1 MSNQD
6 PYGTPPQQPY
16 GQQPY
21 GQQPYGGGQGFGSGP
36 GGPGYPGAPPPPPKK
51 RTGLMIGAIVAA
63 LVVIG
68 GLVVGGILLLGD
80 DDDKNETS
88 SEKATDKPT
97 EEPTDEPTEEP
108 TDEPTEEPTD
118 TGGTVSGTN
127 YTYSLPGEQWVDAT
141 ADAAAAGTVVDSAS
155 AWGEQIDGSRANVLV
170 EAASAEGTL
179 EEQRDGWE
187 TNLTSGGSELERLPD
202 VIIDGESAYAVQLK
216 GTNSSGTEIFQTV
229 YLTLHQEIV
238 YSIGFS
244 SQPADDEAEAGFDV
258 IKDSW
263 TWTS

>member
-1 MSNQD
+1 MSYQD

-21 GQQPYGGGQGFGSGP
+21 PGGQGFGSGP
-36 GGPGYPGAPPPPPKK
+36 GGPGYPGPPQPPKK
-51 RTGLMIGAIVAA
+51 RTGLIIAAIVAT

-68 GLVVGGILLLGD
+68 GLVVGGIVLLGGD

-88 SEKATDKPT
+88 SEKATDDPT
-97 EEPTDEPTEEP
+97 EEPTEEP
-108 TDEPTEEPTD
+108 TDEPTEEPTA
-118 TGGTVSGTN
+118 GTVSGTN
-127 YTYSLPGEQWVDAT
+127 YTYSLPDEQWVDAT
-141 ADAAAAGTVVDSAS
+141 ADAASAGTVVDSAA

-170 EAASAEGTL
+170 EAGSAEGSL
-179 EEQRDGWE
+179 EDQRDTWE
-187 TNLTSGGSELERLPD
+187 TNLTAGGSELERLPD
-202 VIIDGESAYAVQLK
+202 VTIDGEDAYAVQLQ

-263 TWTS
+263 SWTS

>member
-21 GQQPYGGGQGFGSGP
+21 GQQPYAGQGFGSGP
-36 GGPGYPGAPPPPPKK
+36 RYPGPPPPPKK
-51 RTGLMIGAIVAA
+51 RTGLIIGAVVAT

-68 GLVVGGILLLGD
+68 GLVVGGIVLLGD
-80 DDDKNETS
+80 DDKKESS
-88 SEKATDKPT
+88 SEAKDEPS

-108 TDEPTEEPTD
+108 TDEPD
-118 TGGTVSGTN
+118 GGTIAGTN
-127 YTYSLPGEQWVDAT
+127 YTYSLPGEQWLDVT
-141 ADAAAAGTVVDSAS
+141 ADAAAAGTVVDSVAV
-155 AWGEQIDGSRANVLV
+155 WGEQLDGSRANVLV
-170 EAASAEGTL
+170 EAGSAEGTL
-179 EEQRDGWE
+179 EEQRDSWE
-187 TNLTSGGSELERLPD
+187 SNLRAGGSELERLPD
-202 VIIDGESAYAVQLK
+202 VKIDGENAYAVQLE

-229 YLTLHQEIV
+229 YLTIHQEIV

-263 TWTS
+263 SWTS

>member
-16 GQQPY
+16 P
-21 GQQPYGGGQGFGSGP
+21 GGQGFGSGP
-36 GGPGYPGAPPPPPKK
+36 GGPGGPAYGGPPPPKK
-51 RTGLMIGAIVAA
+51 RTGLIIGAIVAA

-68 GLVVGGILLLGD
+68 GLVVGGIVLLGGD

-88 SEKATDKPT
+88 SEKATDEPT
-97 EEPTDEPTEEP
+97 EEPTEEP

-118 TGGTVSGTN
+118 AAGSISGTN
-127 YTYSLPGEQWVDAT
+127 YTFSLPSEQWVDAT
-141 ADAAAAGTVVDSAS
+141 AEAAAAGTVVDSAA
-155 AWGEQIDGSRANVLV
+155 AWGEQIEGSRANVLV
-170 EAASAEGTL
+170 EAGSAEGAL
-179 EEQRDGWE
+179 EEQRASWE
-187 TNLTSGGSELERLPD
+187 SNLTAGGSQLERLPD
-202 VIIDGESAYAVQLK
+202 VVIDGEDAYAVQLQ

-229 YLTLHQEIV
+229 YLTIHQEIV

-244 SQPADDEAEAGFDV
+244 SQPADDEAEAGFDA

-263 TWTS
+263 AWTS